1 MADTTTTNLS
11 LTKPEV
17 GASTDT
23 WGTKLNADLDTIDAI
38 FSSSGTSVSMGAVT
52 FGGDLAIQGTTPTL
66 TIGDAGA
73 EDTKIVFDGN
83 AQDFY
88 IGLDDSADDLIIGS
102 GSAVGTTPA
111 ITIDENSKVIFA
123 NQIEVGT
130 FAASQTNSGEAW
142 IGRAADRED
151 GAVTVQLGGNAA
163 TDTKFEVVDRAWS
176 AQIASI
182 SGEAPDGT
190 FIIDSSGKIG
200 MGTHTP
206 TEKLQVNGAIRST
219 GNAANTP
226 GVANSAVFYFI
237 PTGDDGSNPRTVISG
252 VGTSVGAHVTFK
264 TGTSSSN
271 TEKMR
276 IDKDGKVG
284 IGTTS
289 PGQLLTVEGSSPQI
303 ELRNTANT
311 YHYLS
316 FVNSSATSSYNDIA
330 SIGAEIDSGN
340 AKGRLVFKTR
350 STDASGAQAE
360 RMRIEHDGTVCIGA
374 TSDVTGTTVNLSVYS
389 SNAGGIGIGHSNGV
403 NQYRRIYYLPST
415 HGSEPGYLYFDAAAN
430 TAKLTSAGAW
440 SDASDAAYKENI
452 ADITYGLDAVK
463 AMKPRKYKV
472 KADNSNAIGF
482 IAQEIESIIP
492 EVVNGEDGSKGIVY
506 GQLTSVLTKAIQE
519 QQVIIDDLK
528 SRIETLEG

>member
-23 WGTKLNADLDTIDAI
+23 WGTKLNTDLDTIDAI
-38 FSSSGTSVSMGAVT
+38 FSATGTAVNVKFASANFDDNAKAI
-52 FGGDLAIQGTTPTL
+52 FG
-66 TIGDAGA
+66 
-73 EDTKIVFDGN
+73 
-83 AQDFY
+83 
-88 IGLDDSADDLIIGS
+88 
-102 GSAVGTTPA
+102 
-111 ITIDENSKVIFA
+111 
-123 NQIEVGT
+123 
-130 FAASQTNSGEAW
+130 
-142 IGRAADRED
+142 
-151 GAVTVQLGGNAA
+151 
-163 TDTKFEVVDRAWS
+163 
-176 AQIASI
+176 
-182 SGEAPDGT
+182 
-190 FIIDSSGKIG
+190 
-200 MGTHTP
+200 
-206 TEKLQVNGAIRST
+206 
-219 GNAANTP
+219 
-226 GVANSAVFYFI
+226 
-237 PTGDDGSNPRTVISG
+237 TGDDLEIYHDGSNNYIKGATSDQDIIFQGNDGGTNITALTLDISDAG
-252 VGTSVGAHVTFK
+252 TASFNHDIKLPDNGQAIFGAGSDLTIYHDASDSYIKDTGSGNLLIQYSDLYFSKDAGTSHSVVFRST
-264 TGTSSSN
+264 
-271 TEKMR
+271 
-276 IDKDGKVG
+276 GKVG

-289 PGQLLTVEGSSPQI
+289 PSDRFQVNHTGVETSSI
-303 ELRNTANT
+303 R
-311 YHYLS
+311 
-316 FVNSSATSSYNDIA
+316 SSATDNDAYFAVGNSDMSDFILLFGGHSANPSST
-330 SIGAEIDSGN
+330 IGWDDSNNLRFATYQNHTGTF
-340 AKGRLVFKTR
+340 G
-350 STDASGAQAE
+350 AE
-360 RMRIEHDGTVCIGA
+360 RMRIESDGTLCIGA

-440 SDASDAAYKENI
+440 SDASDVAYKENI

-519 QQVIIDDLK
+519 QQTIIDDLK